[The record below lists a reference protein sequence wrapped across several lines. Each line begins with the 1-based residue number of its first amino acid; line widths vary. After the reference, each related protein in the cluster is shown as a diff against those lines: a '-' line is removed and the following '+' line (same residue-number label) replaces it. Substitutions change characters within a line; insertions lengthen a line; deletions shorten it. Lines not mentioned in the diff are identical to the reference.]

1 MIMNTNWL
9 VFAYSDS
16 WWKEWSNQKP
26 WKKESEI
33 MFARR
38 HPSLRTS
45 GAQTTSHFF
54 VCSTVSR
61 QDKST
66 ASRALLQPSACQL
79 SATRPP
85 KKKKTQPFLVEAP
98 E

>member
-1 MIMNTNWL
+1 MIMNKNWL
-9 VFAYSDS
+9 VFAHLDS
-16 WWKEWSNQKP
+16 WWKEWSNQNP
-26 WKKESEI
+26 LKKKKKSEI

-38 HPSLRTS
+38 HPPLRTS

-54 VCSTVSR
+54 VCSTVSQ

-66 ASRALLQPSACQL
+66 ASGALLQPSACQL

-85 KKKKTQPFLVEAP
+85 KRKKTF
-98 E
+98 